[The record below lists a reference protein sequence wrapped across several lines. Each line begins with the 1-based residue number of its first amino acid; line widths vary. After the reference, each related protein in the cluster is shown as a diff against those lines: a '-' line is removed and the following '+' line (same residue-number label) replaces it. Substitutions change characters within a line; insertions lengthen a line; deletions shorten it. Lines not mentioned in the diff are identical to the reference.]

1 MRQLKYP
8 YAFCDFGCSH
18 VGNWG
23 NHLVQPSDSGGTR
36 VHALLQNGQE
46 NPYPQAVVSCL
57 IFSTLLC
64 YFSDQCF
71 CIVWHGQ
78 VIVEKAEKSDI
89 PDIDKKKWVLYLP
102 LVFFCWQYEHLQC

>member
-8 YAFCDFGCSH
+8 YAFCGFGCSR

-23 NHLVQPSDSGGTR
+23 NHLAQSSGSGGTR
-36 VHALLQNGQE
+36 VHVLLQNGQE
-46 NPYPQAVVSCL
+46 KPYPQAVVSCL

-64 YFSDQCF
+64 CFSDQCF
-71 CIVWHGQ
+71 CIIWHGQ

-89 PDIDKKKWVLYLP
+89 PDIDKKKWVLL
-102 LVFFCWQYEHLQC
+102 LALSIFLLAV